1 MFGYCKESY
10 GVFDNHSRDR
20 HGSIFDG
27 AEWDGM
33 SSGTAW
39 QCKPSL
45 CEFWPVVLVFSWCLA
60 G

>member
-1 MFGYCKESY
+1 MFFRGH
-10 GVFDNHSRDR
+10 HSRDR

-27 AEWDGM
+27 AEWDGT

-39 QCKPSL
+39 QFLPSSF
-45 CEFWPVVLVFSWCLA
+45 EFWLGVIVASWCLA